1 MLENCKLK
9 KIKFHTF
16 HTFTQVMT
24 LLLKSS
30 ADKRLTVNFHY
41 SHLEATFGTKF
52 IKIRDNKFCASSWR
66 LLHSSGVGLMKS
78 LKIRNFQKM
87 CYWTADL
94 GSNLGPSIYSCP
106 L

>member
-1 MLENCKLK
+1 
-9 KIKFHTF
+9 
-16 HTFTQVMT
+16 MT

-66 LLHSSGVGLMKS
+66 LLHSSGVGLSEK
-78 LKIRNFQKM
+78 LEIFRKCVIGLPI
-87 CYWTADL
+87 WGAT
-94 GSNLGPSIYSCP
+94 
-106 L
+106 